1 MLTFI
6 TIKNVYTIVTVNC
19 CFLTK
24 LVLMLSR
31 LFYKTREILAHSHWS
46 IGVLKIT
53 VVTSSI
59 RAYFCL
65 IHKYP
70 YMESLYP
77 YMDMWASMKF

>member
-31 LFYKTREILAHSHWS
+31 LFYKTREIPRALSLVDWCVENHGGDVFDS
-46 IGVLKIT
+46 GVFL
-53 VVTSSI
+53 SN
-59 RAYFCL
+59 
-65 IHKYP
+65 P
-70 YMESLYP
+70 
-77 YMDMWASMKF
+77 